1 VITRVNWTRLI
12 IGGLVASWIC
22 FATDGLMHN
31 QLLEADWARLFEAL
45 CGAPPP
51 AEEHE
56 HAGALIS
63 FFDYELGRGLG
74 AVFLYV
80 MMRARY
86 GAGPKTALWAGVVT
100 WLICSV
106 SGPAQFIP
114 LGLFSH
120 ALWWKMGAIHFVTT
134 LVAAIAGA
142 AIYRERPST

>member
-1 VITRVNWTRLI
+1 MTRVNWTRLI

-45 CGAPPP
+45 CGEPPP
-51 AEEHE
+51 SKEHE
-56 HAGALIS
+56 HAAALIS

-100 WLICSV
+100 WLVCSV

-134 LVAAIAGA
+134 LAATLAGA
-142 AIYRERPST
+142 AIYRERSST